1 MANKKARHVRDLG
14 TIYFDETT
22 QQYVG
27 QVENGRYQNGRVK
40 FKRFYCNN
48 QNDVIA
54 KMKAFRSSSVLT
66 DKTERKNLIL
76 VKEYFE
82 DYLTQIKK
90 RKLKPT
96 SYDRQ
101 YRTYRDQILPCIG
114 GYYITSLTSEILQ
127 NNLFDELYKKG
138 YSYSTA
144 SKVYVLI
151 NECLNYA
158 VSKDVLPS
166 NPCNKILKPTKRSFG
181 ESKEIRFFNDSEIER
196 FTEIALSKHNTGTW
210 KYTNGLPLVILIYTG
225 LRCGEM
231 IALQW
236 KDIDLEHNF
245 IKVSKNIGVI
255 QDEQKDRKVFIQDG
269 TKTRKSRIVH
279 LTTSAYK
286 YITQLYDLRTPK
298 PNDYVVQ
305 ITGER
310 DYSGL
315 RKAYNSI
322 CEKAGID
329 NHQGLHTLRHTFAS
343 LMIRK
348 GVDIKIISEMLGH
361 SSVSFT
367 YNTYVHLIEEEKAK
381 IIQQIDV

>member
-1 MANKKARHVRDLG
+1 
-14 TIYFDETT
+14 
-22 QQYVG
+22 
-27 QVENGRYQNGRVK
+27 
-40 FKRFYCNN
+40 
-48 QNDVIA
+48 
-54 KMKAFRSSSVLT
+54 
-66 DKTERKNLIL
+66 
-76 VKEYFE
+76 
-82 DYLTQIKK
+82 
-90 RKLKPT
+90 
-96 SYDRQ
+96 
-101 YRTYRDQILPCIG
+101 
-114 GYYITSLTSEILQ
+114 
-127 NNLFDELYKKG
+127 
-138 YSYSTA
+138 
-144 SKVYVLI
+144 
-151 NECLNYA
+151 
-158 VSKDVLPS
+158 
-166 NPCNKILKPTKRSFG
+166 
-181 ESKEIRFFNDSEIER
+181 
-196 FTEIALSKHNTGTW
+196 
-210 KYTNGLPLVILIYTG
+210 
-225 LRCGEM
+225 M

-286 YITQLYDLRTPK
+286 YITQLYDSRTPK
-298 PNDYVVQ
+298 SNDYVVQ